1 MKRISISLFIIFLL
15 VFFSGGAYGK
25 TISQKKIALNELS
38 ITAGG
43 LSDSTGETLHF
54 YKDDKILHMTV
65 FTGNTGEIKCV
76 KITTEDQGFFYI
88 FDVKK
93 LIFNHGNR
101 YSVDNSL
108 VNQRQRQE
116 FQLLVIQ
123 KTIDELVIP

>member
-1 MKRISISLFIIFLL
+1 MKQISAGLFIIFFL

-25 TISQKKIALNELS
+25 TISQKKITLNELS

-65 FTGNTGEIKCV
+65 FMENAGEIKCI

-88 FDVKK
+88 FDIKK
-93 LIFNHGNR
+93 LIFHYGSR
-101 YSVDNSL
+101 YRVDDSL

-123 KTIDELVIP
+123 KTADELAIP